1 MCLLNPF
8 CNSLAYIDHFLI
20 SLNLWMGSCFRS
32 HLKSIVL
39 IKNWLIYLSLDYDI
53 SQSFLKFFFA
63 NSLDLVILNLK
74 MLSKNYER
82 ILCYL
87 SVISTFLRSDYHSLI
102 LKNANLSNYP
112 YERSHSNRN
121 VNLFLYFLFASFK
134 NNCTLKN

>member
-1 MCLLNPF
+1 VSIESFLQFPSIYWSFFNIFEFMNGFLL
-8 CNSLAYIDHFLI
+8 S
-20 SLNLWMGSCFRS
+20 
-32 HLKSIVL
+32 KSSKINC
-39 IKNWLIYLSLDYDI
+39 INKNWLIYLSLDYDI
-53 SQSFLKFFFA
+53 SQSLLKFFFA
-63 NSLDLVILNLK
+63 NSFDLVILNFT